1 MAVELPPVNTNTP
14 ARNAQPTRRDVHSRE
29 HAAAQQSDYRVF
41 SSDEFLR
48 APAEAAALAAKGTPV
63 CINAGKATIIVGSSG
78 PRRKKRRSMLFRK
91 LGAKLLDSFHWTKHP
106 LDVSWIE

>member
-1 MAVELPPVNTNTP
+1 VNTNTP
-14 ARNAQPTRRDVHSRE
+14 ARNAPPTRRGVHSRE
-29 HAAAQQSDYRVF
+29 HATAQQRDYHVF

-63 CINAGKATIIVGSSG
+63 CITAGKATIVVGSSG
-78 PRRKKRRSMLFRK
+78 PRRKTRRTMLFRK
-91 LGAKLLDSFHWTKHP
+91 LGAKLLDSFHSTKRP